1 MECEIYWTQDNE
13 KLGEINIMNEK
24 NIILKVRN
32 LSTSFLSDNKEINI
46 VKNVSFDVKR
56 GKALAIVGES
66 GCGKSVTM
74 NSILKLLGRNAK
86 TDADEITFY
95 EKQSN
100 GTIKPH
106 YINKIKK
113 QNGKE
118 MNYLRGQKISMV
130 FQDPMSSLDPVYR
143 VGDQVMEGLREHCKI
158 SKKEAKKKTIEIFKK
173 LGIPDAE
180 KRVNCYPY
188 EFSGGMKQ
196 RVVIAIALICKFTEK
211 IANKITPIIN
221 CGTACPNTAKNL
233 PMQSKIPFWRTAEI
247 IPNAMPKIVETTKEI
262 PESINVAGR

>member
-196 RVVIAIALICKFTEK
+196 RVVIAIVVCVYLLRE
-211 IANKITPIIN
+211 
-221 CGTACPNTAKNL
+221 
-233 PMQSKIPFWRTAEI
+233 W
-247 IPNAMPKIVETTKEI
+247 
-262 PESINVAGR
+262 

>member
-158 SKKEAKKKTIEIFKK
+158 SKKEAKK
-173 LGIPDAE
+173 
-180 KRVNCYPY
+180 N
-188 EFSGGMKQ
+188 
-196 RVVIAIALICKFTEK
+196 
-211 IANKITPIIN
+211 
-221 CGTACPNTAKNL
+221 
-233 PMQSKIPFWRTAEI
+233 
-247 IPNAMPKIVETTKEI
+247 ETYIQED
-262 PESINVAGR
+262 

>member
-118 MNYLRGQKISMV
+118 K
-130 FQDPMSSLDPVYR
+130 
-143 VGDQVMEGLREHCKI
+143 
-158 SKKEAKKKTIEIFKK
+158 
-173 LGIPDAE
+173 
-180 KRVNCYPY
+180 
-188 EFSGGMKQ
+188 
-196 RVVIAIALICKFTEK
+196 
-211 IANKITPIIN
+211 
-221 CGTACPNTAKNL
+221 
-233 PMQSKIPFWRTAEI
+233 
-247 IPNAMPKIVETTKEI
+247 
-262 PESINVAGR
+262 

>member
-113 QNGKE
+113 QNGKSA
-118 MNYLRGQKISMV
+118 R
-130 FQDPMSSLDPVYR
+130 
-143 VGDQVMEGLREHCKI
+143 
-158 SKKEAKKKTIEIFKK
+158 
-173 LGIPDAE
+173 
-180 KRVNCYPY
+180 
-188 EFSGGMKQ
+188 
-196 RVVIAIALICKFTEK
+196 
-211 IANKITPIIN
+211 
-221 CGTACPNTAKNL
+221 AKNIYGF
-233 PMQSKIPFWRTAEI
+233 SRSDVITRSCISSWR
-247 IPNAMPKIVETTKEI
+247 
-262 PESINVAGR
+262 SGDGRIT